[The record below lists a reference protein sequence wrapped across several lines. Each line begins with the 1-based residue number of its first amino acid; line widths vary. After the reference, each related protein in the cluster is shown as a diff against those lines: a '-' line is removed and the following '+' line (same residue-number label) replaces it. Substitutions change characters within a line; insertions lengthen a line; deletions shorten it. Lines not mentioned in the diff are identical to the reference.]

1 MRQIVQVYIIM
12 ALHDFLAARMLRRHI
27 HIALT
32 CHLLATRLLF
42 GAHPR
47 VRNQTVRPRY
57 TDEQQEHGCGD
68 DLVKESHSV
77 LIIDAVIFDSAACK
91 RLHAI
96 GKKVRHLIGDRT
108 SGNAGIL
115 RVQ

>member
-1 MRQIVQVYIIM
+1 M

-32 CHLLATRLLF
+32 CHLLATRLLC

-57 TDEQQEHGCGD
+57 PDEQQEHGCGD

-77 LIIDAVIFDSAACK
+77 SIIDVLGGFDSAACK
-91 RLHAI
+91 RLQAI
-96 GKKVRHLIGDRT
+96 GKKVRHFIGDRT